1 MRTPNDRTGRRHGR
15 RLWSILLAC
24 LYLGASARAA
34 ADIRVLLASDA
45 PYYRET
51 AVSLQR
57 HLEPLAP
64 GIAVS
69 VHTQVEN
76 WPADDILVSVGGSAL
91 TALRERYPKRTSL
104 HLFVTSD
111 FWREQRAAATGLDK
125 DTTVALDQPPQRLLA
140 LARMLNPDAHA
151 LSAVLGPLSRTHA
164 DALARAAVALD
175 FTPRI
180 GIPVLGENPVTTLAP
195 LVNGSQVVVVLPD
208 SAEFNSAT
216 ARWLLQLSFRA
227 RIPVIGY
234 SRAYTDAGALAAV
247 YSTPDDIGRQAAE
260 LIAERLARG
269 AFPPGLQPPHYYTL
283 TTNATVADALGIT
296 LPTDAA
302 LQARYAAALGEQP

>member
-1 MRTPNDRTGRRHGR
+1 MR

-24 LYLGASARAA
+24 LYLGASGRAA

-51 AVSLQR
+51 AVSLQH

-91 TALRERYPKRTSL
+91 TDLRERYPDRTSL

-111 FWREQRAAATGLDK
+111 FWREQRAAAAGLDK
-125 DTTVALDQPPQRLLA
+125 DTTVALDQPPQRLLT

-164 DALARAAVALD
+164 DALAGAAVALD

-180 GIPVLGENPVTTLAP
+180 GILVPGENPVTTLAP

-208 SAEFNSAT
+208 SAEFNGAT

-269 AFPPGLQPPHYYTL
+269 VFPPGLQPPHYYTL